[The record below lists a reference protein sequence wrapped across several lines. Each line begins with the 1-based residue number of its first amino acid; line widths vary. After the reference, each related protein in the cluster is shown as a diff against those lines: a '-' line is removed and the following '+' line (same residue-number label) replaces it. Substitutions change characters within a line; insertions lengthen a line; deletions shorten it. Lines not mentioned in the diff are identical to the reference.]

1 MKAIIINNEI
11 KFDEDS
17 LSLADMGYEI
27 GEEVEVFEFGDEV
40 EVFEFDGFYMMTA
53 KSDIYVGDTLAI
65 FEGEEFGVSDEEIE
79 VVA

>member
-17 LSLADMGYEI
+17 MSLADLGYQI
-27 GEEVEVFEFGDEV
+27 GEEVDVYEIE
-40 EVFEFDGFYMMTA
+40 GFYMMTA
-53 KSDIYVGDTLAI
+53 KADIYVGDTLAI

-79 VVA
+79 VVE